1 MFDGED
7 SRANGGQIL
16 SRQLRPEEEWA
27 RAIISKALA
36 AQVVQHDDG
45 SKPRMHDLDILYADG
60 QAAAVEV
67 TAAADPA
74 AIELWNLM
82 NGRGQ
87 RWVVPDL
94 QGGWMVQ
101 LDLAARANELWR
113 HLPVLLQRLERL
125 GVSQMYAE
133 RNGSPLAALARRVG
147 IHHASQGP
155 TAYPGSIYITLDLPL
170 ERSGGFVADTG
181 DAMADWIGRFLGA
194 SDQRDVLE
202 KLAQSGAAERHA
214 FVIFPGFTSA
224 PFSVSDLP
232 HAGRRTLAH
241 SRPAPPSRGDS
252 CLDGEHLV
260 DRRWISLLA
269 E

>member
-1 MFDGED
+1 M
-7 SRANGGQIL
+7 
-16 SRQLRPEEEWA
+16 SRQLRPEEEWV

-125 GVSQMYAE
+125 GVSQLYAE
-133 RNGSPLAALARRVG
+133 RDGSPLAALARRLG

-202 KLAQSGAAERHA
+202 KLCAVRDRGTSCLCH
-214 FVIFPGFTSA
+214 FPRLHVCPVLGKRPS
-224 PFSVSDLP
+224 

-260 DRRWISLLA
+260 DRRWISLVA